1 MEIISDYFCFSNVSP
16 SPEGIRDQT
25 QSVPPATSHLKV
37 FPLASPERKI
47 SRQETFIPNL
57 FFLLDEEIILF
68 HLQVKAPLD
77 QPEDLLLPE
86 TPGSGLVSRHDVVSQ
101 GRKPLRHIQDVVV
114 AGVSC
119 AMSGQA
125 PEQDRLAA
133 LQL

>member
-1 MEIISDYFCFSNVSP
+1 MFLLHLRGSETRLSLFPQRPPISKCSLL
-16 SPEGIRDQT
+16 
-25 QSVPPATSHLKV
+25 PALRGKYQD
-37 FPLASPERKI
+37 RKLLLRI
-47 SRQETFIPNL
+47 